1 MTFYGLVG
9 YYHPTGA
16 SIEADA
22 TYVAQQFTDGANTQ
36 TENALG
42 TNGAIPFLHHLES
55 AAQLRAAEGKWAI
68 FAGVRNLT
76 DESFIAQRTTGSFL
90 GIQPGEIR
98 NFYGGVSWRF

>member
-22 TYVAQQFTDGANTQ
+22 MYVA
-36 TENALG
+36 
-42 TNGAIPFLHHLES
+42 AILPMARIPKRKMPCERCHPFLYDLN
-55 AAQLRAAEGKWAI
+55 LRLNYAPPKAKWAI

-76 DESFIAQRTTGSFL
+76 DESFIAQRTTGSFI
-90 GIQPGEIR
+90 GIQPGEIGTSMAGSPE
-98 NFYGGVSWRF
+98 F